1 MTDRLSLQGVGI
13 ANVVSNREQV
23 VGWGEE
29 KKLRSVIT
37 YDDGELFTGVDGTL
51 S

>member
-1 MTDRLSLQGVGI
+1 MIDRLSPQGVGI

-37 YDDGELFTGVDGTL
+37 YDDGELSTGQSYVL